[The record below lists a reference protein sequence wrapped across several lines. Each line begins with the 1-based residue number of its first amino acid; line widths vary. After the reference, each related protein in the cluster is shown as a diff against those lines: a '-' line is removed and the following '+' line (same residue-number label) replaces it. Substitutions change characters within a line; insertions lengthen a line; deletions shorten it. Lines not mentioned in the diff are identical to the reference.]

1 MGVIEE
7 NPMDL
12 PLCVLFLDMV
22 IVLKADLPVPEGEK
36 IGEAVGIPRKDACHV
51 TEDNFIY

>member
-22 IVLKADLPVPEGEK
+22 TVYSDLPVPEGEK
-36 IGEAVGIPRKDACHV
+36 IGEAVGIPRKHA
-51 TEDNFIY
+51 